1 MDPSR
6 RCEQLI
12 YGLSRTK
19 AEEVHVCYEHV
30 CEVIGKDRTL
40 ELAESN
46 PGLFK
51 EAIKKKSRRSLI
63 PDSKR
68 IKKTGLILFNRL
80 VLLKELQHES
90 GKIRAAKKPVGT
102 KTGLNGQSETV
113 N

>member
-12 YGLSRTK
+12 FGLSRTRS
-19 AEEVHVCYEHV
+19 EEVHVCYEHV

-40 ELAESN
+40 ELAESK

-51 EAIKKKSRRSLI
+51 EAKRRKSRRSLI

-68 IKKTGLILFNRL
+68 IKTTGMILFNRL
-80 VLLKELQHES
+80 VLLKELQNES
-90 GKIRAAKKPVGT
+90 GKIRTAKKSTGT
-102 KTGLNGQSETV
+102 KTSFNSGSETA